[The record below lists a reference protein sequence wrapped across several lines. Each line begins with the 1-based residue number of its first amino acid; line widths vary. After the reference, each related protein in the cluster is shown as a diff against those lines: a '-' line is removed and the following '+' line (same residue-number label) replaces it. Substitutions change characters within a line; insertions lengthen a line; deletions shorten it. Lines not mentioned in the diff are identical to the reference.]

1 MQPYQPQPQQFQ
13 PQFQAQPQMAQ
24 PHMPPPQQQGSGAP
38 PGLVA
43 PLGPPERVPD
53 GVRIGALVVLGIA
66 LVGLS
71 AFGGYEVA
79 FYGGN
84 KLQILLWFLPAIIA
98 MLAMT
103 AILQSTVYS
112 VRSDGWVL
120 EGTGVLGRQG
130 IALTRLTSVTATAA
144 GRAVQLVLRD
154 DVARLTIDTKT
165 LHKAGP
171 AVLDVVGR
179 AVWAG
184 HAQGRYALP
193 RTVAAVWGMPT
204 RDDAPAR
211 GKAGATGRALAVVG
225 LLLLGT
231 VAGVVLALA

>member
-1 MQPYQPQPQQFQ
+1 MSGWHDVRVQPHPYQPQPQPPSQ
-13 PQFQAQPQMAQ
+13 PQWFGP
-24 PHMPPPQQQGSGAP
+24 P

-43 PLGPPERVPD
+43 PLGPPERVP
-53 GVRIGALVVLGIA
+53 GSVRVGALVILGAA

-79 FYGGN
+79 FHGGG
-84 KLQILLWFLPAIIA
+84 KLQILLWFLPAILTL
-98 MLAMT
+98 LAMT

-112 VRSDGWVL
+112 VCSDGRL
-120 EGTGVLGRQG
+120 LAGTGALGRQS
-130 IALTRLTSVTATAA
+130 IDLTRLTSVTATAA

-154 DVARLTIDTKT
+154 DVAGLTVDARS

-184 HAQGRYALP
+184 QEQGRYVVP
-193 RTVAAVWGMPT
+193 RAAAAVWGMPT
-204 RDDAPAR
+204 RPDAPAR
-211 GKAGATGRALAVVG
+211 GKAGATGRALVVVG
-225 LLLLGT
+225 LLLLGAA
-231 VAGVVLALA
+231 VGVVLALG